1 MRFLVDI
8 VETVYHAKSQPAADP
23 ARRILPGRR
32 AFARLRLA
40 IPARLLA
47 THATGTCVLLDLSRT
62 GARIGLADPLP
73 PGDVLYLRL
82 AGFEVFAEVVWREVG
97 EGGGVNGLTF
107 DEPLEEA
114 AVIDVRHFAEG
125 FEQRERDVLREHVRS
140 WVDGQ
145 IRL

>member
-1 MRFLVDI
+1 MAQP
-8 VETVYHAKSQPAADP
+8 VYLAKAQPGNDP

-73 PGDVLYLRL
+73 PGDMLYLRL
-82 AGFEVFAEVVWREVG
+82 AGFEVFAEVVWRELG
-97 EGGGVNGLTF
+97 DGGGINGLTF
-107 DEPLEEA
+107 DEPLDEA
-114 AVIDVRHFAEG
+114 AVLDVRHFAEG
-125 FEQRERDVLREHVRS
+125 FEQREREMLREQVRS
-140 WVDGQ
+140 WVEGQ

>member
-1 MRFLVDI
+1 MWPAMAQP
-8 VETVYHAKSQPAADP
+8 VYLAKAQPGNDP

-73 PGDVLYLRL
+73 PGDMLYLRL
-82 AGFEVFAEVVWREVG
+82 AGFEVFAEVVWRELG
-97 EGGGVNGLTF
+97 DGGGINGLTF
-107 DEPLEEA
+107 DEPLDEA
-114 AVIDVRHFAEG
+114 AVLDVRHFAEG
-125 FEQRERDVLREHVRS
+125 FEQREREMLREQVRS
-140 WVDGQ
+140 WVEGQ